1 MRIQKWKGVKRMTGV
16 YLVNRPHL
24 ELEFNRN
31 GIRSTVENFI
41 ENMKEQ
47 VRDFVLN
54 AGEEFAVESNVSI
67 NNVAY
72 KVLAK
77 FNVLKNKDNIED
89 GEIPK
94 MKLIEFTSMDLIKER

>member
-1 MRIQKWKGVKRMTGV
+1 MTGV

-54 AGEEFAVESNVSI
+54 AGEEFAVESNVSV

-94 MKLIEFTSMDLIKER
+94 MKLIEFTSIDLIQDCI

>member
-1 MRIQKWKGVKRMTGV
+1 MTGV

-47 VRDFVLN
+47 IRDFVLN
-54 AGEEFAVESNVSI
+54 VGEEFAVESNVSI

-72 KVLAK
+72 TVLAK
-77 FNVLKNKDNIED
+77 FNVLKNKDNEED

>member
-1 MRIQKWKGVKRMTGV
+1 MTGV

-54 AGEEFAVESNVSI
+54 AGEEFAVESNVSV

-77 FNVLKNKDNIED
+77 FNALKNKDNIED

-94 MKLIEFTSMDLIKER
+94 MKLIEFTSIDLIQDCI